1 MHAGAGDGEGAAQA
15 PLAVATRGR
24 HLLTVPSVPD
34 ARARSSDRP
43 ASSLTNQGH
52 LVQIE
57 FAGAAR
63 EVTGS
68 CHILR
73 VNGKTVLLD
82 CGMFQGRRSETREK
96 NVQLP
101 LPVAE
106 IDAVVLSHAHI
117 DHSGRLP
124 LLTRHGYRGPIY
136 CTAATRDLCAVM
148 LADSAHIQVKDA
160 EYLARRKKE
169 VAEPLYTM
177 RDAASTADLMIGLPY
192 DTTFDVV
199 PGVRATFTDAGHILG
214 SASVALECTEG
225 SVTRRIVFSGDVGRA
240 GLPIIRDPRPPGGG
254 ADVVLLE
261 STYGNRDHLPVEGA
275 REMLARIIRET
286 AARGGKILVPAFAVG
301 RTQEIVYD
309 LHVLA
314 REGKIPE
321 IPIYIDSP
329 LAIDATTVFAMHPE
343 VFDKTEDLIQKVNDL
358 FHFTLVRYTREAS
371 ESKALNMQ
379 HGPMV
384 IIAASGMMEAGR
396 ILHHL
401 THNAADPRTTI
412 LIVGFQ
418 AEHTL
423 GRRIVE
429 RAATITVLGNEIPLR
444 AEVTVLGGYSAHAD
458 RTELQGWLDSVRRGG
473 VADTAPDVYLVH
485 GERDVQD
492 AFAEQ
497 LRGAGYPTVRAPE
510 RHTVITL

>member
-1 MHAGAGDGEGAAQA
+1 
-15 PLAVATRGR
+15 
-24 HLLTVPSVPD
+24 
-34 ARARSSDRP
+34 
-43 ASSLTNQGH
+43 
-52 LVQIE
+52 VQIE

-73 VNGKTVLLD
+73 IGGKTVLLD

-96 NVQLP
+96 NAELP
-101 LPVAE
+101 LPVE
-106 IDAVVLSHAHI
+106 QIDAVVLSHAHI

-124 LLTRHGYRGPIY
+124 LLTRHGYHGPIY

-148 LADSAHIQVKDA
+148 LADSAHIQEKDA
-160 EYLARRKKE
+160 EFLARRKQE
-169 VAEPLYTM
+169 AAAPLYGM
-177 RDAASTADLMIGLPY
+177 RDATSAVERMIGMPY
-192 DTTFDVV
+192 DTAFDVV

-214 SASVALECTEG
+214 SASVALDCAEG
-225 SVTRRIVFSGDVGRA
+225 SSNRRIVFSGDVGRS
-240 GLPIIRDPRPPGGG
+240 GLPIIRDPSPPHG
-254 ADVVLLE
+254 ADVVILE
-261 STYGNRDHLPVEGA
+261 STYGNREHPSVAGA
-275 REMLARIIRET
+275 REQLARVIVET
-286 AARGGKILVPAFAVG
+286 AKRGGKILIPAFAVG

-309 LHVLA
+309 LHILA
-314 REGKIPE
+314 REGRIPA

-343 VFDKTEDLIQKVNDL
+343 IFDQTEDLVRRVQDL
-358 FHFTLVRYTREAS
+358 FHFEQVHYTRETT
-371 ESKALNMQ
+371 ESKALNAQ

-401 THNAADPRTTI
+401 AHNAADPRTTI

-429 RAATITVLGNEIPLR
+429 RAPMIKVFNEEIPLR
-444 AEVTVLGGYSAHAD
+444 AQVAVIEGYSAHGD
-458 RTELQGWLDSVRRGG
+458 RHELQAWLDAVRVGG
-473 VADTAPDVYLVH
+473 ASGKVPVVHLVH
-485 GERDVQD
+485 GEAAAQD
-492 AFAEQ
+492 AFAGQ
-497 LRGAGYPTVRAPE
+497 LRGAGYADVRIPE
-510 RHTVITL
+510 RHSVTTL